1 MTLEASSLTPVL
13 STGTDPQ
20 ANAGALDLAAGFCK
34 YAASACWLSKVASSR
49 GTNIKPI
56 CLRFSAITVRQLPCK
71 AHAKFMDRAGYV
83 ENAMLPSR
91 TENDSTYALISSYS

>member
-1 MTLEASSLTPVL
+1 MTLEASSLTLVF

-20 ANAGALDLAAGFCK
+20 ANAGALDMAAGFCK

-56 CLRFSAITVRQLPCK
+56 CLRFSAITIRQLSCK
-71 AHAKFMDRAGYV
+71 ALEKFMDG
-83 ENAMLPSR
+83 
-91 TENDSTYALISSYS
+91 TG